1 MIKNSTGEPVFV
13 LADADE
19 EDQSTAL
26 ADEGEEEEEPP
37 IVLPTFEKYMQE
49 QDAAYGEAR
58 WRMREYARRRRRRKL
73 MAKSESSQQN
83 TGAAASSESPGKSPE
98 DPEV

>member
-1 MIKNSTGEPVFV
+1 
-13 LADADE
+13 
-19 EDQSTAL
+19 
-26 ADEGEEEEEPP
+26 
-37 IVLPTFEKYMQE
+37 MQE

-83 TGAAASSESPGKSPE
+83 TGAA
-98 DPEV
+98 